1 MARLI
6 PDVDPNDIALR
17 PERDVAKAL
26 VRDLPKECLV
36 YHSYCWL
43 RPDRDYH
50 MNSLLEGE
58 ADFLILDP
66 RFGMLVLEVKGGDVR
81 HRVDGDE
88 EVYYRILPNG
98 RTKDIPNHP
107 FRQASGNLH
116 AIEDILRLK
125 DEPYWFGGCRGY
137 AVAFPDSR
145 NVGQLPNDVD
155 PNIVFFAE
163 HLDDYDRAIRGAFR
177 AWNRL
182 KSPSITTEAMRRC
195 REGLRPV
202 FRLIPAKWRSLEQDE
217 EQLVRLTEQQQM
229 VVSGLQEN
237 RRIAIR
243 GGAGTGK
250 TMLAL
255 WQAIEFARCGK
266 QTLLLCFNKALVE
279 WLNDRIQVETSSDI
293 QERLTIATFHS
304 ICASFFAKAK
314 LPFRPPSDPKSQSDF
329 WENEVP
335 NKMFDRVIDLVPQVR
350 FDAVI
355 VDEAQDFARD
365 WWLTVESLSRE
376 PNGPLVIFF
385 DPNQNLF
392 GKENS
397 FPSTNASF
405 RLSVN
410 CRNTRK
416 IHAQSMQFV
425 DAEITS
431 SPVVPDGVE
440 PLAITVSDEQVS
452 TAVDEV
458 LKQWRTD
465 FRLQPHQ
472 ITILSSKRRENSLL
486 AHHPRIAGLPIT
498 EEPSLW
504 RKDAGVLFST
514 ITAFKGLEA
523 DAIVLLLDSNVTDRF
538 DSYVA
543 TSRAKHLLAVI
554 RTSNENSHQ

>member
-1 MARLI
+1 MARLV
-6 PDVDPNDIALR
+6 PDVDPNDIALK
-17 PERDVAKAL
+17 PERDVARAL
-26 VRDLPKECLV
+26 IRDLPKECLV

-66 RFGMLVLEVKGGDVR
+66 RYGLLVLEVKGGDIR

-88 EVYYRILPNG
+88 EVYYRILANG
-98 RTKDIPNHP
+98 RSKDIPNHP

-116 AIEDILRLK
+116 AIEEILKLK
-125 DEPYWFGGCRGY
+125 DQPFWFGGCRGY

-155 PNIVFFAE
+155 PSIVFFAE
-163 HLDDYDRAIRGAFR
+163 HLDDYDRAVRGAFR
-177 AWNRL
+177 SWNRL
-182 KSPSITTEAMRRC
+182 KSPSITPEAMRRC

-229 VVSGLQEN
+229 VISGLQEN
-237 RRIAIR
+237 RRISIR

-255 WQAIEFARCGK
+255 WQAVEFARCGK

-279 WLNDRIQVETSSDI
+279 WLNDRIQTETSRDI
-293 QERLTIATFHS
+293 QERLTVATFHS
-304 ICASFFAKAK
+304 LCASFFAKAK

-376 PNGPLVIFF
+376 PDGPLVIFF

-392 GKENS
+392 GKENT

-405 RLSVN
+405 RLNVN

-416 IHAQSMQFV
+416 IHTESLRFI
-425 DAEITS
+425 DADIVS
-431 SPVVPDGVE
+431 SPAVPEGIA
-440 PLAITVSDEQVS
+440 PLVVS
-452 TAVDEV
+452 TSEEDLRSTVDGV
-458 LKQWRTD
+458 LKQWRAD
-465 FRLQPHQ
+465 YRLQPRQ
-472 ITILSSKRRENSLL
+472 IAILSSKRQENTAFSREL
-486 AHHPRIAGLPIT
+486 RIAGLTIT
-498 EEPSLW
+498 DDPSLW
-504 RKDAGVLFST
+504 RNDGGVLFST

-523 DAIVLLLDSNVTDRF
+523 DAVVLLADNTITDRL

-543 TSRAKHLLAVI
+543 TSRAKHLLAIVNV
-554 RTSNENSHQ
+554 TV

>member
-1 MARLI
+1 MARLV
-6 PDVDPNDIALR
+6 PDVDPNDIALK
-17 PERDVAKAL
+17 PERDVARAL

-66 RFGMLVLEVKGGDVR
+66 RYGLLVLEVKGGDIR

-88 EVYYRILPNG
+88 EIYYRILPNG
-98 RTKDIPNHP
+98 RTKDIPKHP

-116 AIEDILRLK
+116 AIEEILKLK
-125 DEPYWFGGCRGY
+125 DLPFWFGGCRGY

-155 PNIVFFAE
+155 PSIVFFAE
-163 HLDDYDRAIRGAFR
+163 HLDDYDRAVRGAFR
-177 AWNRL
+177 SWNRL
-182 KSPSITTEAMRRC
+182 KSPSITPEAMRRC

-229 VVSGLQEN
+229 VIAGLQEN
-237 RRIAIR
+237 RRISIR

-255 WQAIEFARCGK
+255 WQAVEFARCGK

-279 WLNDRIQVETSSDI
+279 WLNDRIQTETSRDI
-293 QERLTIATFHS
+293 QERLTVATFHS
-304 ICASFFAKAK
+304 LCASFFAKAK

-350 FDAVI
+350 FDAII

-376 PNGPLVIFF
+376 PDGPLVIFF

-392 GKENS
+392 GKENT

-405 RLSVN
+405 RLNVN

-416 IHAQSMQFV
+416 IHTESLRFI
-425 DAEITS
+425 DADIVS
-431 SPVVPDGVE
+431 SPAAPEGIA
-440 PLAITVSDEQVS
+440 PLVVS
-452 TAVDEV
+452 TSEEELRLTVDGV
-458 LKQWRTD
+458 LKQWRAD
-465 FRLQPHQ
+465 YRLQPRQ
-472 ITILSSKRRENSLL
+472 IAILSSKRQENTAFSQEL
-486 AHHPRIAGLPIT
+486 RIAGLTIT
-498 EEPSLW
+498 DDPSLW
-504 RKDAGVLFST
+504 RNDGGVLFST

-523 DAIVLLLDSNVTDRF
+523 DAVVLLVDNAITDRL

-543 TSRAKHLLAVI
+543 TSRAKHLLAIVNV
-554 RTSNENSHQ
+554 TA